1 MIYGEDVLRNKKT
14 AYVLFSVTQ
23 TLSNGNIF
31 NLEQQAIPSVIVTPL
46 LSTIEYLAI
55 AYNAFLRSLCI
66 T

>member
-14 AYVLFSVTQ
+14 VYVLCSVTQ
-23 TLSNGNIF
+23 TLSDGNIF

-46 LSTIEYLAI
+46 LSTIEYLVI